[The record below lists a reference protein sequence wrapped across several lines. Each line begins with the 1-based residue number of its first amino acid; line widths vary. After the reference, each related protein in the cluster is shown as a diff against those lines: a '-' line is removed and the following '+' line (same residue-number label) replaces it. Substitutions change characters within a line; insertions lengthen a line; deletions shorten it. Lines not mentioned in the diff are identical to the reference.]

1 MIRLIAFVQK
11 RLGISPGQRFRFEQW
26 APHLAAR
33 HGIEIDFVPFESA
46 RLTELL
52 YTRGRIAQKG
62 ALMLGDFARR
72 AAPVLRARRYDGA
85 IVYREIATLGPAVW
99 ERALARAGVPFL
111 LDFDDSIWMPSAV
124 VGKPLNGVFSRLR
137 FSGKTRTIARL
148 AGVVTV
154 GNAYLADWSR
164 QYNERVHVVPT
175 SIELGRYPV
184 QPQLEREDPFVIGW
198 MGSHSTLQSLELVRE
213 AVEAFGLRR
222 RTRFLVVCD
231 RPLEPPMR
239 NVENAFVRW
248 SADGEAR
255 DIGAMHVGIMPVA
268 DTRYALGK
276 CGCKA
281 LQFMAAGRPT
291 IVSPVGVNGE
301 IVRDGENGLHA
312 RSSAE
317 WVEAFER
324 LAASRALRA
333 KLAEAGRRTV
343 EAGFS
348 AEVAAARFADATFE
362 LVGRQRNRDA
372 AGCGGAAPERVG

>member
-1 MIRLIAFVQK
+1 
-11 RLGISPGQRFRFEQW
+11 
-26 APHLAAR
+26 
-33 HGIEIDFVPFESA
+33 
-46 RLTELL
+46 
-52 YTRGRIAQKG
+52 
-62 ALMLGDFARR
+62 
-72 AAPVLRARRYDGA
+72 
-85 IVYREIATLGPAVW
+85 
-99 ERALARAGVPFL
+99 
-111 LDFDDSIWMPSAV
+111 
-124 VGKPLNGVFSRLR
+124 
-137 FSGKTRTIARL
+137 
-148 AGVVTV
+148 
-154 GNAYLADWSR
+154 
-164 QYNERVHVVPT
+164 
-175 SIELGRYPV
+175 
-184 QPQLEREDPFVIGW
+184 
-198 MGSHSTLQSLELVRE
+198 
-213 AVEAFGLRR
+213 
-222 RTRFLVVCD
+222 
-231 RPLEPPMR
+231 
-239 NVENAFVRW
+239 
-248 SADGEAR
+248 
-255 DIGAMHVGIMPVA
+255 MHVGIMPVA